1 MQRSKLGTQ
10 GALLAAVIGVVL
22 TSVACFMHTNA
33 TGSTPWLAALF
44 GVLATGVVSSSF
56 YSAVSK
62 SEEYF
67 NNWQSMDRMEEL
79 SQLMEA
85 YLGPMWRYNMY
96 AWFVAVT
103 VILGLLYLLSRTG
116 RVEIQ
121 DTPKIRWLMW
131 FVAAAVSAL
140 AIAIISA
147 AAVYQSIEHR
157 EANQSLF
164 AARLQGYSS
173 QTSVGNTTLMY
184 SAIAGTSA
192 IVLGLFALIAFP
204 SRADA

>member
-10 GALLAAVIGVVL
+10 GALVAAAIGAVL
-22 TSVACFMHTNA
+22 TSIACVMETKA
-33 TGSTPWLAALF
+33 TGNMPWLAALF

-56 YSAVSK
+56 YGAVSN

-79 SQLMEA
+79 NQLMEA

-131 FVAAAVSAL
+131 FVAAALSAL
-140 AIAIISA
+140 AVAIMSA
-147 AAVYQSIEHR
+147 AAVYQSIEYR
-157 EANQSLF
+157 KSNQSLF
-164 AARLQGYSS
+164 AARLQGYSN
-173 QTSVGNTTLMY
+173 TSVGKTTMLY

-204 SRADA
+204 TRADA